1 MNKTNLLDFFIF
13 GMVSILITGSRCE
26 AIYSEVFAA
35 EGSDVVLPCKYP
47 AILISSPPA
56 IVWSHK
62 EKGTIWRKERSG
74 LEYRGSRWS
83 QRVQCPHLQLDS
95 GTFSIQIN
103 NVTEDD
109 VGLYSCKVDL
119 KNQVIEKQVMLRLI
133 KVSFSPPAPVSGS
146 NTQLSCA
153 LKPWRH
159 GVSVEWMLNNN
170 PYFPQAK
177 TGLHGDK
184 VSKVLRVTEKESG
197 TWTCVVTYKGEKGQA
212 SAALDV
218 KGIIQPPKDNA
229 KVYAT
234 VGSPV
239 TLPCVFSSG
248 LRTLSAGWE
257 KINPVSPST
266 RDLQLLSLAS
276 SSPDRLRWDRSIRIN
291 EVTYEDEGKYRC
303 SGNVGQQRLTRT
315 LQLVVAKIVR
325 LKQKYSTTLTCQLS
339 DASEVTEYEWAHVT
353 YDENGTAIVGS
364 IQKGKDIIITD
375 GSEESWGEWTCS
387 FYGQDGLLGN
397 VTYNTHLMSGLS
409 GQKSSSASNN
419 TATVVGLSFLLI
431 VLLLIVAQMYKNR
444 QRRKR
449 IFQYPALETI
459 VHTISNER
467 EERERNRE
475 KI

>member
-1 MNKTNLLDFFIF
+1 MWKFT
-13 GMVSILITGSRCE
+13 RCE
-26 AIYSEVFAA
+26 EILTS
-35 EGSDVVLPCKYP
+35 SNPLNNNKLLPHSLMKDF
-47 AILISSPPA
+47 
-56 IVWSHK
+56 
-62 EKGTIWRKERSG
+62 TIWRKERNG

-83 QRVQCPHLQLDS
+83 QRVQCPHPQLES

-103 NVTEDD
+103 SVTEED

-119 KNQVIEKQVMLRLI
+119 RNQVIEKQVMLRLI
-133 KVSFSPPAPVSGS
+133 KVSFSPPAPLSGT

-170 PYFPQAK
+170 PYLPQAK

-184 VSKVLRVTEKESG
+184 VSRVLRVTEKESG
-197 TWTCVVTYKGEKGQA
+197 TWTCVMTYKGEKGQA

-303 SGNVGQQRLTRT
+303 SGNAEQQRLTRT

-339 DASEVTEYEWAHVT
+339 DASEVTKYEWAHVT

-364 IQKGKDIIITD
+364 IQNGKDIIITD

-419 TATVVGLSFLLI
+419 TATVFGLSFLLI

-444 QRRKR
+444 QRVKITKFVILKKR
-449 IFQYPALETI
+449 IE
-459 VHTISNER
+459 
-467 EERERNRE
+467 
-475 KI
+475 